1 MSAMNGRPEVEVFV
15 LARGGSK
22 GIPGKNLRDLCGR
35 PLVSWSLHY
44 AVAHGYRPTLSTDSE
59 QIAEVARK
67 MGLTVPRLRDSQ
79 LAEDETSSISTLLDA
94 ASWLPSLEAGSDP
107 LFVLLEPTSP
117 IRPFSLLPR
126 AVSLLQ
132 QPGVDSVVSVVKA
145 ADSHHSN
152 QLDPVLSGDKLVA
165 REIPE
170 GLSQRRQELQDTFFP
185 DGSIYASKRSSLVK
199 RRTFYHERTALI
211 EVAGPEH
218 IDIDRPEDLAL
229 AAISILG
236 LKAAVDEGLAVP
248 GIHLD
253 EYRWLFDAD
262 GAPLSA
268 RTQ

>member
-1 MSAMNGRPEVEVFV
+1 MVEMKGCPEVEVFV

-22 GIPGKNLRDLCGR
+22 GIPGKNLRGLCGQS
-35 PLVSWSLHY
+35 LVAWSLGY

-59 QIAEVARK
+59 QIAEVARG
-67 MGLTVPRLRDSQ
+67 MGLKVPRLRDSQ
-79 LAEDETSSISTLLDA
+79 LAEDKTSSISTLLDA
-94 ASWLPSLEAGSDP
+94 ASWLPTREAGADP
-107 LFVLLEPTSP
+107 IFVLLEPTSP

-145 ADSHHSN
+145 SDSHYSN
-152 QLDPVLSGDKLVA
+152 QIEPVLSGDKLVA

-170 GLSQRRQELQDTFFP
+170 GLSRRRQELKATFFP
-185 DGSIYASKRSSLVK
+185 DGSIYASRRSSLVQ

-229 AAISILG
+229 AEISILG
-236 LKAAVDEGLAVP
+236 LKAAATEGLAVP
-248 GIHLD
+248 GLALD
-253 EYRWLFDAD
+253 EYRWMFD
-262 GAPLSA
+262 GGVSP
-268 RTQ
+268 